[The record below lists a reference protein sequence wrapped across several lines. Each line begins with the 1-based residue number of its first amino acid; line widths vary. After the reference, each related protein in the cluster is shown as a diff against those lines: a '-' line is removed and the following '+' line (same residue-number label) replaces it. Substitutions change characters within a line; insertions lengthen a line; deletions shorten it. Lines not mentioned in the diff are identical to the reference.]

1 MKQAYPVIL
10 TPGEESVVAYF
21 PDFDAGTEGRDLADA
36 IDMAA
41 DAIGLLG
48 ITLEDEGRRIPAPT
62 PFSEVHPQAP
72 GDIVTLV
79 SVDFAEYRRRH
90 DNRSVR
96 RNVSLPAWL
105 DEAAR
110 QADVNVSAILA
121 GALRAE
127 LGIDQRRL

>member
-10 TPGEESVVAYF
+10 TPGPDAVTAYF
-21 PDFDAGTEGRDLADA
+21 PDFDTGTEGRDLADA
-36 IDMAA
+36 IDMSA

-48 ITLEDEGRRIPAPT
+48 ITLEDEGRSIPAPT
-62 PFSEVHPQAP
+62 PVSEVHPENP

-90 DNRSVR
+90 DNRAVR

-110 QADVNVSAILA
+110 AADVNVSAILA
-121 GALRAE
+121 NALRTE
-127 LGIDQRRL
+127 LHIDRV